1 MGIAEAAGVA
11 VEHFDIGQKMVGKKD
26 GLGALEVRVAR
37 HDRGAVAL
45 GEADE
50 FALEALEFLS
60 EGIAGFAQPES
71 EIEGDLVVAAPRGVE
86 LRAGGA
92 DALGQLRFDVHVDI
106 LEVHLELEAS
116 LLDLGEDLAQAG
128 FDFFKFLRGENAS
141 GLQRAGVGDASRDV
155 MPVKLPIDRDRLA
168 VAFEEI
174 GLLLLETTFPHER
187 VRLSPPPDFP
197 FCRCRVAGIRRSG
210 LRSSG
215 ACWSGKNLGGAR
227 CNFRATPCSDPRIR

>member
-1 MGIAEAAGVA
+1 M
-11 VEHFDIGQKMVGKKD
+11 
-26 GLGALEVRVAR
+26 RVAR

-45 GEADE
+45 GETDE
-50 FALEALEFLS
+50 FALQALEFLN

-71 EIEGDLVVAAPRGVE
+71 KIKGDLVVAAAGRVE
-86 LRAGGA
+86 LRASGA
-92 DALGQLRFDVHVDI
+92 DAFRQLRFDVHVDI
-106 LEVHLELEAS
+106 LEVHLELESA
-116 LLDLGEDLAQAG
+116 LLDFGEDLAQAG
-128 FDFFKFLRGENAS
+128 LDFFKFLPGENAC

-215 ACWSGKNLGGAR
+215 ACWSGKNPGGAR
-227 CNFRATPCSDPRIR
+227 CNSRATPCSDPRIR